1 MKKNDKFLVKARR
14 CVEMSKNP
22 FISMGFLIEEYEEVW
37 IVKGFNEDAVLGLNP
52 ETDELRIFPRNEIRE
67 IMEMED

>member
-1 MKKNDKFLVKARR
+1 
-14 CVEMSKNP
+14 MSKNP